1 MIAAFLVIRNAVVP
15 LEMVKM
21 EDEIMN
27 NPYLLAKG
35 SQLLPTKIYVLLLL
49 LKSLFWPYPLSYD
62 YSYNQIPYTG
72 WSNPGVWVSIVLY
85 AALAFVAIR
94 GIRRKSA
101 TAGAIILFF
110 ITFSISTNL
119 LVETGV
125 MMAERMLFLPSVFA
139 LLALVMAWLELKE
152 KAVLPVLFNNRVGI
166 TVMVAVLLL
175 AGGSWTYVRNADW
188 QNDTTLNLA
197 DVKVASQSARVTG
210 GAGTACLTLS
220 DQPGIS
226 VIQKREYLQEAI
238 RYYRQSATINPLYN
252 DAWIN
257 MGVAYS
263 RMDSLQRAEESW
275 NEVRRRQPDWPKLRE
290 MDLYLS
296 HTLFNRGFA
305 SEQRQQL
312 DSAIAYYNQA
322 RPYFNNTDTLRVN
335 NYYNLAGCFYKKQ
348 DYRQA
353 RQYLMMVD
361 SLRPNYNQVR
371 QGIAACDHFLQ
382 TAQAK

>member
-1 MIAAFLVIRNAVVP
+1 MAA
-15 LEMVKM
+15 
-21 EDEIMN
+21 
-27 NPYLLAKG
+27 
-35 SQLLPTKIYVLLLL
+35 
-49 LKSLFWPYPLSYD
+49 
-62 YSYNQIPYTG
+62 
-72 WSNPGVWVSIVLY
+72 
-85 AALAFVAIR
+85 
-94 GIRRKSA
+94 
-101 TAGAIILFF
+101 AIILFF

-119 LVETGV
+119 VLETGV
-125 MMAERMLFLPSVFA
+125 MMAERMLFMPSLFA
-139 LLALVMAWLELKE
+139 MLALVMAWQELNE
-152 KAVLPVLFNNRVGI
+152 RAVWPGLFKNRVGI
-166 TVMVAVLLL
+166 AVIVAILLL
-175 AGGSWTYVRNADW
+175 AGGTWTYVRNADW

-226 VIQKREYLQEAI
+226 AIQKQEYLQEAI

-263 RMDSLQRAEESW
+263 RMDSLQRAEASW

-312 DSAIAYYNQA
+312 DSAIAFYNRA
-322 RPYFNNTDTLRVN
+322 NPYFTNTDTLRVN
-335 NYYNLAGCFYKKQ
+335 NYYNLAGCYYKKQ
-348 DYRQA
+348 DFRQA
-353 RQYLMMVD
+353 RQYLVLVD

-382 TAQAK
+382 SSIRK